1 MINFS
6 LLFLK
11 EDKLDELS
19 VSTSNYD
26 LWMSLVKV
34 HHSLFFLRQKEL
46 SPSHIAAQQLQVLR
60 VIQSLGEEATLAA
73 IAQKVERKLDVISR
87 QAVRMEKDGLIKRTK
102 NSPKTRLLRIEL
114 TPKGLEMLKISRESE
129 SINAAFSVL
138 NEEERRQM
146 YLSLSKVLSGLG
158 K

>member
-1 MINFS
+1 
-6 LLFLK
+6 
-11 EDKLDELS
+11 LDDVS
-19 VSTSNYD
+19 VSNYD

-60 VIQSLGEEATLAA
+60 VIQNLGDEATLAA
-73 IAQKVERKLDVISR
+73 IALKVERKLDVISR
-87 QAVRMEKDGLIKRTK
+87 QAVRMEIDGLIKRTK
-102 NSPKTRLLRIEL
+102 NSPKTRLLKIEL
-114 TPKGLEMLKISRESE
+114 TPKGVEMLKISRESE

-138 NEEERRQM
+138 TAEERNLM
-146 YLSLSKVLSGLG
+146 YRSLNKVLNGLG

>member
-1 MINFS
+1 M
-6 LLFLK
+6 
-11 EDKLDELS
+11 DDVS
-19 VSTSNYD
+19 VSNYD

-60 VIQSLGEEATLAA
+60 VIQNLGDEATLAA
-73 IAQKVERKLDVISR
+73 IALKVERKLDVISR
-87 QAVRMEKDGLIKRTK
+87 QAVRMEIDGLIKRTK
-102 NSPKTRLLRIEL
+102 NSPKTRLLKIEL
-114 TPKGLEMLKISRESE
+114 TPKGVEMLKISRESE

-138 NEEERRQM
+138 TAEERNLM
-146 YLSLSKVLSGLG
+146 YRSLNKVLNGLG

>member
-1 MINFS
+1 
-6 LLFLK
+6 
-11 EDKLDELS
+11 LDDVS
-19 VSTSNYD
+19 VSNYD

-60 VIQSLGEEATLAA
+60 VIQNLGDEATLAA
-73 IAQKVERKLDVISR
+73 IALKVERKLDVISR
-87 QAVRMEKDGLIKRTK
+87 QAVRMEIDGLIKRTK
-102 NSPKTRLLRIEL
+102 NSPKTRLLKIEL
-114 TPKGLEMLKISRESE
+114 TPKGVEMLKISRESE

-138 NEEERRQM
+138 TAEERNLM
-146 YLSLSKVLSGLG
+146 YLSLNKVLSRLG

>member
-1 MINFS
+1 
-6 LLFLK
+6 
-11 EDKLDELS
+11 LDDVS
-19 VSTSNYD
+19 VSNYD

-60 VIQSLGEEATLAA
+60 VIQNLGDEATLAA
-73 IAQKVERKLDVISR
+73 IALKVERKLDVISR
-87 QAVRMEKDGLIKRTK
+87 QAVRMEIDGLIKRTK
-102 NSPKTRLLRIEL
+102 NSPKTRLLKIEL
-114 TPKGLEMLKISRESE
+114 TPKGVEMLKISRESE

-138 NEEERRQM
+138 TAEERNLM
-146 YLSLSKVLSGLG
+146 YRSLNKVLTRLG

>member
-1 MINFS
+1 M
-6 LLFLK
+6 
-11 EDKLDELS
+11 DDVS
-19 VSTSNYD
+19 VSNYD

-60 VIQSLGEEATLAA
+60 VIQNLGDEATLAA
-73 IAQKVERKLDVISR
+73 IALKVERKLDVISR
-87 QAVRMEKDGLIKRTK
+87 QAVRMEIDGLIKRTK
-102 NSPKTRLLRIEL
+102 NSPKTRLLKIEL
-114 TPKGLEMLKISRESE
+114 TPKGVEMLKISRESE

-138 NEEERRQM
+138 TAEERNLM
-146 YLSLSKVLSGLG
+146 YLSLNKVLSRLG

>member
-1 MINFS
+1 M
-6 LLFLK
+6 
-11 EDKLDELS
+11 DDVS
-19 VSTSNYD
+19 VSNYD

-60 VIQSLGEEATLAA
+60 VIQNLGDEATLAA
-73 IAQKVERKLDVISR
+73 IALKVERKLDVISR
-87 QAVRMEKDGLIKRTK
+87 QAVRMEIDGLIKRTK
-102 NSPKTRLLRIEL
+102 NSPKTRLLKIEL
-114 TPKGLEMLKISRESE
+114 TPKGVEMLKISRESE

-138 NEEERRQM
+138 TAEERNLM
-146 YLSLSKVLSGLG
+146 YRSLNKVLTRLG

>member
-1 MINFS
+1 M
-6 LLFLK
+6 
-11 EDKLDELS
+11 DDVS
-19 VSTSNYD
+19 VSNYD

-60 VIQSLGEEATLAA
+60 VIQNLGDEATLAA
-73 IAQKVERKLDVISR
+73 IALKVERKLDVISR
-87 QAVRMEKDGLIKRTK
+87 QAVRMEIDGLIKRTK
-102 NSPKTRLLRIEL
+102 NSPKTRLLKIEL
-114 TPKGLEMLKISRESE
+114 TPKGVEMLKISRESE

-138 NEEERRQM
+138 TAEERNLM
-146 YLSLSKVLSGLG
+146 YRSLNKVLTGLG

>member
-1 MINFS
+1 
-6 LLFLK
+6 
-11 EDKLDELS
+11 LDDLS
-19 VSTSNYD
+19 VSNYD

-60 VIQSLGEEATLAA
+60 VIQNLGDEATLAA
-73 IAQKVERKLDVISR
+73 IAHKVERKLDVISR
-87 QAVRMEKDGLIKRTK
+87 QAVRMEIDGLIKRTK
-102 NSPKTRLLRIEL
+102 NSPKTRLLKIEL
-114 TPKGLEMLKISRESE
+114 TPRGVEMLKISRESE

-138 NEEERRQM
+138 TAEERNLM
-146 YLSLSKVLSGLG
+146 YLSLNKVLSRLG

>member
-1 MINFS
+1 M
-6 LLFLK
+6 
-11 EDKLDELS
+11 DEMS
-19 VSTSNYD
+19 ASTLNYD

-138 NEEERRQM
+138 TAEERRLM
-146 YLSLSKVLSGLG
+146 YLSLNKVLSGLA

>member
-1 MINFS
+1 M
-6 LLFLK
+6 
-11 EDKLDELS
+11 DEMS
-19 VSTSNYD
+19 ASTLNYD

-60 VIQSLGEEATLAA
+60 VIQNLGDEATLAA
-73 IAQKVERKLDVISR
+73 IALKVERKLDVISR
-87 QAVRMEKDGLIKRTK
+87 QAVRMEIDGLIKRTK
-102 NSPKTRLLRIEL
+102 NSPKTRLLKIEL
-114 TPKGLEMLKISRESE
+114 TPKGVEMLKISRESE

-138 NEEERRQM
+138 TAEERNLM
-146 YLSLSKVLSGLG
+146 YRSLNKVLNGLG

>member
-1 MINFS
+1 M
-6 LLFLK
+6 
-11 EDKLDELS
+11 DDLS
-19 VSTSNYD
+19 VSNYD

-60 VIQSLGEEATLAA
+60 VIQNLGDEATLAA
-73 IAQKVERKLDVISR
+73 IAHKVERKLDVISR
-87 QAVRMEKDGLIKRTK
+87 QAVRMEIDGLIKRTK
-102 NSPKTRLLRIEL
+102 NSPKTRLLKIEL
-114 TPKGLEMLKISRESE
+114 TPRGVEMLKISRESE

-138 NEEERRQM
+138 TAEERNLM
-146 YLSLSKVLSGLG
+146 YLSLNKVLSRLG

>member
-1 MINFS
+1 M
-6 LLFLK
+6 
-11 EDKLDELS
+11 DEMTS
-19 VSTSNYD
+19 SISNYD

-60 VIQSLGEEATLAA
+60 IIQDLGADATLST
-73 IAQKVERKLDVISR
+73 IAKKVERKLDVISR
-87 QAVRMEKDGLIKRTK
+87 QAVRMEKDGLIKRVK
-102 NSPKTRLLRIEL
+102 DSPKSRLLRIEL
-114 TPKGLEMLKISRESE
+114 TAKGLEMLKISRESE

-138 NEEERRQM
+138 NDEERRQM
-146 YLSLSKVLSGLG
+146 YLSLNNVLKGLG